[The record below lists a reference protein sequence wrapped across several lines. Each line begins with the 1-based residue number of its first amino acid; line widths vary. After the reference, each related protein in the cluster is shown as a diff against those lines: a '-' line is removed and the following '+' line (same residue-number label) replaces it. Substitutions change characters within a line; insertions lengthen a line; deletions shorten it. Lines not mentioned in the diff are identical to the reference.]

1 VEESDRVCHVS
12 ESGER
17 IELNIV
23 ITFFIDNF
31 FLQVFVRG
39 VETLVTACVR
49 EDFLFANGTAW
60 KRGGRE
66 GGIIAN
72 QQVTEGW

>member
-1 VEESDRVCHVS
+1 MLSRVRQNWAGVEERDRVCHVS

-39 VETLVTACVR
+39 VETLVCV
-49 EDFLFANGTAW
+49 ECLF
-60 KRGGRE
+60 
-66 GGIIAN
+66 
-72 QQVTEGW
+72 